1 MTKFV
6 LACYGSR
13 GDVEPSIAIGRELQR
28 RGHDVRIAVPPD
40 QVAFAQA
47 AGLRVTPYGADTR
60 TWLDDYRNI
69 WTLVSQSGRKY
80 REWRRL
86 ARELGAIS
94 DKNCADMCATL
105 ASLAAGADTLVTGLG
120 FEEIVANVAEYY
132 GIPLVTVHFS
142 PIRPSGQ
149 EIPLLP
155 SRLSRGIRVTYNW
168 LAWHSNK
175 KVDDTQRAQLGL
187 PKAKRPA
194 AQRIAARGSLE
205 LQAYD
210 EVCVPGLA
218 TEWARWK
225 DCRPFVGPLAME
237 VSTDVDDMATSW
249 IAEGAPPICF
259 GFGSLPV
266 RSPID
271 TVNAIATVTA
281 ELGQRAL
288 ICAGGSDFSAVP
300 HYDHVK
306 VVGTVNYATVF
317 PRCRAVVHHGG
328 AGTTSAGLRAGLPT
342 LVLSTDLDQILWG
355 QRIKALKVGTTR
367 RLSSMTEKTLSDDLR
382 LILSA
387 DYAARAGELATK
399 MSKPAENISRAAD
412 LVENFARDKA
422 RA

>member
-1 MTKFV
+1 
-6 LACYGSR
+6 
-13 GDVEPSIAIGRELQR
+13 
-28 RGHDVRIAVPPD
+28 
-40 QVAFAQA
+40 
-47 AGLRVTPYGADTR
+47 
-60 TWLDDYRNI
+60 
-69 WTLVSQSGRKY
+69 
-80 REWRRL
+80 
-86 ARELGAIS
+86 
-94 DKNCADMCATL
+94 
-105 ASLAAGADTLVTGLG
+105 
-120 FEEIVANVAEYY
+120 
-132 GIPLVTVHFS
+132 
-142 PIRPSGQ
+142 
-149 EIPLLP
+149 
-155 SRLSRGIRVTYNW
+155 
-168 LAWHSNK
+168 
-175 KVDDTQRAQLGL
+175 
-187 PKAKRPA
+187 
-194 AQRIAARGSLE
+194 
-205 LQAYD
+205 
-210 EVCVPGLA
+210 
-218 TEWARWK
+218 
-225 DCRPFVGPLAME
+225 ME

-355 QRIKALKVGTTR
+355 QRVKALKVGTTR